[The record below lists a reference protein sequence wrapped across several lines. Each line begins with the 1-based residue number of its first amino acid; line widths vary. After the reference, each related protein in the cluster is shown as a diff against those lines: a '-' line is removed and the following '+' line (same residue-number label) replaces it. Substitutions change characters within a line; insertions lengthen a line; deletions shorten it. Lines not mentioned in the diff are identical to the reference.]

1 MSQDSPDAA
10 LSDFL
15 PFLLFQAAELSSR
28 NFQQHY
34 QSRYGMLRT
43 EWRVMF
49 HLGNVGDQT
58 AKQICE
64 RASLHKTKVSRA
76 VKALED
82 KRFLKRDR
90 LDSDRRSEQLCLTK
104 NGKAAFADLTRVG
117 ARFDQDLEQFLGAK
131 EHEQLVMTLRKLI
144 AIHQPTPNKD

>member
-1 MSQDSPDAA
+1 MTQENPDAA

-28 NFQQHY
+28 NFQHHY

-49 HLGNVGDQT
+49 HLGSTGDQT
-58 AKQICE
+58 AKHICV

-76 VKALED
+76 VKALEE
-82 KRFLKRDR
+82 KRFLKRNTIQT
-90 LDSDRRSEQLCLTK
+90 DRRSEQLCLTHQ
-104 NGKAAFADLTRVG
+104 GKAAFADLTLIATKFGRE
-117 ARFDQDLEQFLGAK
+117 LEQSLGTQD
-131 EHEQLVMTLRKLI
+131 HEKLVAMLQKLI
-144 AIHQPTPNKD
+144 TLHQPNL

>member
-1 MSQDSPDAA
+1 MTQDNPDAP

-28 NFQQHY
+28 NFQHHY

-49 HLGNVGDQT
+49 HLGSTGDQT
-58 AKQICE
+58 AKQICN

-76 VKALED
+76 VKALEE
-82 KRFLKRDR
+82 KRFLKRDTI
-90 LDSDRRSEQLCLTK
+90 STDRRSEQLCLTK
-104 NGKAAFADLTRVG
+104 QGKAVFADLTHV
-117 ARFDQDLEQFLGAK
+117 ATDFDQRLEQSLGTQ
-131 EHEQLVMTLRKLI
+131 EHERLVATLQKLI
-144 AIHQPTPNKD
+144 ALHQ

>member
-1 MSQDSPDAA
+1 MTQERAKTS

-15 PFLLFQAAELSSR
+15 PFLLFQAAEVSSR

-49 HLGNVGDQT
+49 HLGSVGDQT
-58 AKQICE
+58 AKQICD

-76 VKALED
+76 VKALER
-82 KRFLKRDR
+82 KRFLKRITIEA
-90 LDSDRRSEQLCLTK
+90 DRRSELLCLTK
-104 NGKAAFADLTRVG
+104 HGKTAFSELTIV
-117 ARFDQDLEQFLGAK
+117 ASNFDQQLEQSLGANDHK
-131 EHEQLVMTLRKLI
+131 TLITTLQKLI
-144 AIHQPTPNKD
+144 ALPQHNT

>member
-1 MSQDSPDAA
+1 MTPNDQKGA

-49 HLGNVGDQT
+49 HLGSTGDQP
-58 AKQICE
+58 AKQICN

-76 VKALED
+76 VKALEE
-82 KRFLKRDR
+82 KRFLTRDTI
-90 LDSDRRSEQLCLTK
+90 DSDRRSEQLCLTK
-104 NGKAAFADLTRVG
+104 KGKAVFADLTLV
-117 ARFDQDLEQFLGAK
+117 ATNFDQRLEQSLGRQ
-131 EHEQLVMTLRKLI
+131 EHEKLVATLQKLI
-144 AIHQPTPNKD
+144 ALHH